1 MSVRSIL
8 AAFALVSCLPAIAQT
23 TNDWQRVAPLAQAVN
38 SEAVL
43 SKGIDITLPLV
54 AENGAAVPLRVNFD
68 TSQLTESEFIRSI
81 RVFSSGNPNAE
92 VIDFHFEA
100 PFSRIELSTRIRL
113 SESQKVFVLAE
124 SNQGRQW
131 LSQRDVR
138 VTVSGCLMTGDDSVD
153 AAVMSSPRIAL
164 PRNARS
170 GEAAEVRT
178 LINHPMETG
187 FRETAAG
194 EVIPQQL
201 VESLT
206 IEQNDQP
213 ILLVKFHTGTSANPF
228 VSVFLDEIDNL
239 LFRWE
244 DQLGERI
251 EEKP

>member
-1 MSVRSIL
+1 MSVRRLL
-8 AAFALVSCLPAIAQT
+8 AAFALVSCLPATAQT
-23 TNDWQRVAPLAQAVN
+23 ASDWQRLAPLAQTVKA
-38 SEAVL
+38 EEVL
-43 SKGIDITLPLV
+43 SKGIDLTLPLV

-68 TSQLTESEFIRSI
+68 TSQLAESEFIRSI

-100 PFSRIELSTRIRL
+100 PFSRVELSTRIRL
-113 SESQKVFVLAE
+113 SESQTVFVLAE

-131 LSQRDVR
+131 LNQRDVR
-138 VTVSGCLMTGDDSVD
+138 VTVSGCLMTGDDSVE
-153 AAVMSSPRIAL
+153 AAAMSTPRIAL
-164 PRNARS
+164 PRNTRP

-194 EVIPQQL
+194 DVIPQQL

-206 IEQNDQP
+206 IEHNNQP

-228 VSVFLDEIDNL
+228 VSVFLDETDNL

-244 DQLGERI
+244 DQQGERV